1 MGKFLIRNI
10 SNSNRV
16 FLFSFCLVYCID
28 IRKAA
33 GRIDLHNVLSLLF
46 PKQRGELSCL
56 LYTSDAADD

>member
-1 MGKFLIRNI
+1 MEKFIIRNI

-33 GRIDLHNVLSLLF
+33 GQIDLHNVLSLLF
-46 PKQRGELSCL
+46 PKQRGELS
-56 LYTSDAADD
+56 

>member
-16 FLFSFCLVYCID
+16 FLFSSCLVYCID

-33 GRIDLHNVLSLLF
+33 GQIDFHNVLGLLF
-46 PKQRGELSCL
+46 PKQRGELS
-56 LYTSDAADD
+56 